1 MKLLGYDSLADMRTK
16 RNPNITAGEYERE
29 WQAAYYELYGYW
41 YPNGDRN
48 SLTYIAITDE
58 EFMWYQFDP
67 EQGDVQL
74 GKLRLAACSEG
85 RYQSIFT
92 LADGNKFTV
101 ERTSVFHELSQGTL
115 TFEDCTKEYSDNVEY
130 YYSKR

>member
-1 MKLLGYDSLADMRTK
+1 MCNWASCGSLHAR
-16 RNPNITAGEYERE
+16 GEDTR
-29 WQAAYYELYGYW
+29 
-41 YPNGDRN
+41 
-48 SLTYIAITDE
+48 
-58 EFMWYQFDP
+58 
-67 EQGDVQL
+67 
-74 GKLRLAACSEG
+74 
-85 RYQSIFT
+85 FT